1 MNPGDTPRRHLLRQE
16 EQQEESPV
24 SSSSNPQVERTV
36 ELESSFPIRTPVS
49 HRPQKMASSSSTSTS
64 ATNTTT
70 SSSSS
75 SSLSMYKTGKLGL
88 KHGRVVQPGGGSTTS
103 SSTED
108 SEARERRFG
117 SIDLQHPLP
126 LNTATT
132 GATEQEIVKGQLAI
146 DAHMKQALLADF
158 SVFCPVHSH
167 SSTSFNPHLRGGKK
181 YPPSLFHSPAV
192 LFTYFPRLLPTRSA
206 DPFHLPRRFIE
217 PLATSTAVGPYQ
229 MGRLLGRGNFA
240 VVKLA
245 THTQLNVP
253 VAVKIINKE
262 LVGGQNLAKIAR
274 ELEAMKRCYRHPN
287 IIRLYHIMETDA
299 NIYMVMEYAS
309 RGEVFDHISL
319 SHAFTEK
326 EARELFWQIV
336 CAIDYCHK
344 LGIVHRDLKAEN
356 LLIDADFKIKV
367 ADFGFCN
374 FFTPEHLLTTHC
386 GSPQYAAPELFKGE
400 SYDGPLVDVW
410 SLGVILYILVCG
422 SFPFPGESL
431 GDIRNQVLR
440 GLVRFPFFLSSACE
454 QVIRGMLQVE
464 PAKRLRL
471 AQVTTTPWMQASP
484 NLGHYT
490 NLLAQYTSKARQQQA
505 DLLLKRQFPEH
516 SSVVSTT
523 QCQRRMDSLDD
534 GLVRALALATG
545 ANEEAI
551 RRSTAQ
557 RSFDRLHAGYALLVD
572 KILRFIANPRLREVV
587 GTWIRSSAIVTPTT
601 GLMTE
606 TVTAT
611 TISTPLPPT
620 LAGVEEPST
629 TTASSTPKLTSWR
642 EVAEED
648 EEEEGGAAALYEAQQ
663 KSKFDEDEDVSITA
677 SAVQNLSVSKGLGLA
692 SVEVGKNVKGVAG
705 RVDSATASPT
715 SKTDLLNS
723 WMDDFRARRTDVRI
737 ALSILQTD
745 ETQLLEEIPDMEPDS
760 TSKNIRRHT
769 IHLPGPAILH
779 QLPDDLQTLNVDQQ
793 LKDDHQQ
800 LHPEEGGM
808 NPNIAASGGREVE
821 ITAESKRGSVGGR
834 IPRQTT
840 QPELGCWKLGLQR
853 EAPGNVVGED
863 DFHWL
868 PLVNVSETTA
878 KFNITDV
885 KELSLDLGQEAAN
898 TCPPPQTSPIQT
910 NFEELAEPPRQ
921 SPSLQINVTS
931 DHPSDDL
938 SKVSL
943 PATQFGAKMLGE
955 GFNVSEACWN
965 NLPHCSTGEP
975 LPQLDLPACIPSM
988 SHQPVAL
995 FTFKDPNL
1003 LAPPEFMTPYS
1014 SSFPRRS
1021 SDGAADMPTLH
1032 RPYHLF
1038 GGSYPEQANY
1048 RSEPTCPAQ
1057 VTIASPEGH
1066 MADESSEAINLEH
1079 IEMEPPQLT
1088 NQQAIPGVT
1097 RQDTLTAGMQVISTQ
1112 KRFSL
1117 PSRQAPS
1124 LAEHFSFDKEMGKR
1138 CVCCCEQ
1145 LVNTFL
1151 AENQGKVS
1159 LEAINA
1165 FKLSLLQQGVVDFP
1179 GVSEGTEHRGLG
1191 AYKSMSMR
1199 RGSEATQMRVWNQR
1213 IAQLY
1218 GISYTPMHRNAFS
1231 RWLSYETKDQL
1242 EALSQVKRQELR
1254 ASASTNVP
1262 KAVQLERSVETQR
1275 AGSVPFAHRHHKSP
1289 KRITICRVDSQ
1300 HSLAMVESSESPDL
1314 GASVLRRTGRESDAF
1329 SGFRSHSSWNEKLTA
1344 GNRRR
1349 QTLPRSKSQVSWTDV
1364 KRCDSIGMKN
1374 ALVDPAATQVPSAT
1388 ELALPLATPM
1398 DTTPS
1403 NEVEPTSTSISIS
1416 SPTSSA
1422 ASTSIPP
1429 ATHGGRRRQPNVV
1442 ECKFTL
1448 DFLTSPRRKLYH
1460 DWLPKVSVI
1469 SKRAVAA
1476 LSNVCPRLPEASSS
1490 AVQEQLPSPAPS
1502 HSTPPNLKLTPPELT
1517 LSSSPP
1523 SPEAMSDSVTDL
1535 PSTETGDSPSTFH
1548 NFYQRASMLTS
1559 PFPSKL
1565 HIRSMDEDEDL
1576 AVIDQVN
1583 RRLALGQLEP
1593 SLPWILV
1600 PPGAGLLS
1608 YPPPTTEQYSESFTE
1623 AAFQQQQQEMMS
1635 SMMATTATPLQG
1647 GQCFFPMETTLPAA
1661 SGESV
1666 QFNLSSRVFY
1676 RPEGNTQLSPP
1687 AEDPQN
1693 EVEFTDQ

>member
-1 MNPGDTPRRHLLRQE
+1 MHSGDTPRRHLLRQE
-16 EQQEESPV
+16 EQQEESPAF
-24 SSSSNPQVERTV
+24 SSSNPQRQEVEGV
-36 ELESSFPIRTPVS
+36 LELQSNFATNATDN
-49 HRPQKMASSSSTSTS
+49 HRPQTMTSGSSTTTS
-64 ATNTTT
+64 ATTTTT

-75 SSLSMYKTGKLGL
+75 SSTSTYKTCGIRL
-88 KHGRVVQPGGGSTTS
+88 KHSRVAPLGGGSTTS

-108 SEARERRFG
+108 SEAREQRFG
-117 SIDLQHPLP
+117 SVDLQHPLP
-126 LNTATT
+126 LNTATS
-132 GATEQEIVKGQLAI
+132 GAIGQEMVKGQLTI
-146 DAHMKQALLADF
+146 DAHLKQALLADF
-158 SVFCPVHSH
+158 SVFCPVHSQ
-167 SSTSFNPHLRGGKK
+167 TSAAYNPQLRGVKK
-181 YPPSLFHSPAV
+181 YLPSLFHSPAV
-192 LFTYFPRLLPTRSA
+192 LSTYFPRLLPTRST
-206 DPFHLPRRFIE
+206 DSLHPPNRFID
-217 PLATSTAVGPYQ
+217 PLTTSTTVGPYH
-229 MGRLLGRGNFA
+229 MRRLLGRGNFA

-262 LVGGQNLAKIAR
+262 LVGGQNLTKISR

-299 NIYMVMEYAS
+299 NIYMVTEYAS

-431 GDIRNQVLR
+431 GDIRSQVLR

-464 PAKRLRL
+464 PSRRLRL

-484 NLGHYT
+484 NLAHYT
-490 NLLAQYTSKARQQQA
+490 GLLAQYTSKARQQQA
-505 DLLLKRQFPEH
+505 DLLLQQQFPEH

-523 QCQRRMDSLDD
+523 RCQRRMDSLDG

-545 ANEEAI
+545 ANEEEI

-557 RSFDRLHAGYALLVD
+557 RCFDRLHAGYALLVD
-572 KILRFIANPRLREVV
+572 KMMRFIANPRLREVV
-587 GTWIRSSAIVTPTT
+587 ETWIRSSAVVTTMTVSTTVAPVSPTPT
-601 GLMTE
+601 
-606 TVTAT
+606 
-611 TISTPLPPT
+611 
-620 LAGVEEPST
+620 GVEEASATVP
-629 TTASSTPKLTSWR
+629 SSTAKLTSWR

-648 EEEEGGAAALYEAQQ
+648 EEEEEDTTASPKVKQ
-663 KSKFDEDEDVSITA
+663 KPKFDEDEDVSITA
-677 SAVQNLSVSKGLGLA
+677 SAVQNLSVSKSRALDN
-692 SVEVGKNVKGVAG
+692 VEVGEGDKSVHGSVE
-705 RVDSATASPT
+705 SAPIPPSST
-715 SKTDLLNS
+715 SDLLNS
-723 WMDDFRARRTDVRI
+723 WVDDFRARRTDVRI

-745 ETQLLEEIPDMEPDS
+745 ETQLLEEISDMEPDS

-769 IHLPGPAILH
+769 IQLPGPVILH
-779 QLPDDLQTLNVDQQ
+779 HLPDDLQMWNVDQQ
-793 LKDDHQQ
+793 LKGDHQKQ
-800 LHPEEGGM
+800 EEGGV
-808 NPNIAASGGREVE
+808 NPNLTVGGGGEVE
-821 ITAESKRGSVGGR
+821 AAVGGKKGSVGGR
-834 IPRQTT
+834 FPRQTT
-840 QPELGCWKLGLQR
+840 QPELGSRKPGLQR
-853 EAPGNVVGED
+853 EAPGNMVGESN
-863 DFHWL
+863 FHWL
-868 PLVNVSETTA
+868 PLVSVSEATA

-898 TCPPPQTSPIQT
+898 TQPPPRTSLLPT
-910 NFEELAEPPRQ
+910 NFEELTEPARQ
-921 SPSLQINVTS
+921 SPNLQINLTA
-931 DHPSDDL
+931 DHPSADISKISL
-938 SKVSL
+938 ST
-943 PATQFGAKMLGE
+943 AQFGAKMLGE
-955 GFNVSEACWN
+955 GFNVSETCWD
-965 NLPHCSTGEP
+965 NLPHCSTREP

-1032 RPYHLF
+1032 RPYPLF

-1048 RSEPTCPAQ
+1048 RTESACATQMPSEP
-1057 VTIASPEGH
+1057 PEGH
-1066 MADESSEAINLEH
+1066 MADESTEPINLAH
-1079 IEMEPPQLT
+1079 IEIAPSELT
-1088 NQQAIPGVT
+1088 NQQARWCVAH
-1097 RQDTLTAGMQVISTQ
+1097 QDTLTTGMRVIPAQ

-1117 PSRQAPS
+1117 PLRPAPS
-1124 LAEHFSFDKEMGKR
+1124 LVEHFSVDKEMGKNY
-1138 CVCCCEQ
+1138 VCCCDQ

-1165 FKLSLLQQGVVDFP
+1165 FKISLLQQGSIGP
-1179 GVSEGTEHRGLG
+1179 LGVSEGTDNHGLG
-1191 AYKSMSMR
+1191 AHESMTMR
-1199 RGSEATQMRVWNQR
+1199 RGSEATQMRIWNQR

-1218 GISYTPMHRNAFS
+1218 GTSYTPLRRNAFS
-1231 RWLSYETKDQL
+1231 RWLSYETRDQL

-1254 ASASTNVP
+1254 ASASANVP

-1275 AGSVPFAHRHHKSP
+1275 SGSVPFAHRHQKSP
-1289 KRITICRVDSQ
+1289 KRIAICRVDSQ
-1300 HSLAMVESSESPDL
+1300 HSLAMAESSESPDL
-1314 GASVLRRTGRESDAF
+1314 GASALKRAGREGDAF
-1329 SGFRSHSSWNEKLTA
+1329 RGFRPHSSWNEKLTA

-1364 KRCDSIGMKN
+1364 KRCDSIGLRDT
-1374 ALVDPAATQVPSAT
+1374 LVDPAATEAPSPG
-1388 ELALPLATPM
+1388 ELSLPLATPM
-1398 DTTPS
+1398 DITPS
-1403 NEVEPTSTSISIS
+1403 GEVEPPSTSIP

-1422 ASTSIPP
+1422 TSITTP
-1429 ATHGGRRRQPNVV
+1429 ATTHGGRRRQPNVV
-1442 ECKFTL
+1442 ERKLNL
-1448 DFLTSPRRKLYH
+1448 DFLTSPRHKLYH

-1476 LSNVCPRLPEASSS
+1476 LSNVCPRLPETS
-1490 AVQEQLPSPAPS
+1490 AAVVQEQLSPSAPG
-1502 HSTPPNLKLTPPELT
+1502 HPTPQNLILTPPELT
-1517 LSSSPP
+1517 ISNSPP
-1523 SPEAMSDSVTDL
+1523 SPEAMSDSPTDL
-1535 PSTETGDSPSTFH
+1535 PSTETEDSPSTFH
-1548 NFYQRASMLTS
+1548 NFHHRTSMLMS

-1565 HIRSMDEDEDL
+1565 QIRCIDEDEDL

-1593 SLPWILV
+1593 SLPWVPV
-1600 PPGAGLLS
+1600 PPGAGLLG
-1608 YPPPTTEQYSESFTE
+1608 YPPSTTEQYSESFAE
-1623 AAFQQQQQEMMS
+1623 AVFQHQQHQEMMS
-1635 SMMATTATPLQG
+1635 SMMVTAATSFQS
-1647 GQCFFPMETTLPAA
+1647 GQCFFPMETTLPIG

-1666 QFNLSSRVFY
+1666 QYNLASRVFY
-1676 RPEGNTQLSPP
+1676 QPEGNAQLSPP
-1687 AEDPQN
+1687 VEDPQS